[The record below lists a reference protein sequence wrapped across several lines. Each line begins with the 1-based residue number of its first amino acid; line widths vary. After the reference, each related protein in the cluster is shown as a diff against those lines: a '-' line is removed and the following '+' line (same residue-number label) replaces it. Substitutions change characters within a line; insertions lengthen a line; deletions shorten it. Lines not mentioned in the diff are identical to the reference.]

1 MLQSHIADCASATEA
16 MVRIC
21 LSAVPRD
28 EKTPSGNDS
37 PPLPRIFVGTRLQSA
52 HVRRLRGLLELLL
65 GPGRIF
71 NMLKIFAGPADNC
84 HLSSLP
90 WIIGAKVAEG
100 ANDLFKTRAFRASRS
115 GSLEGSDA
123 PCDDVCMPPVPSD

>member
-1 MLQSHIADCASATEA
+1 MVVSHIADRGSATEA
-16 MVRIC
+16 MVRFC
-21 LSAVPRD
+21 LPAVPRD

-37 PPLPRIFVGTRLQSA
+37 PPLPRISVGNRLQSA
-52 HVRRLRGLLELLL
+52 HVRRLRGFLKHFL

-90 WIIGAKVAEG
+90 WITGAKVAED
-100 ANDLFKTRAFRASRS
+100 ANDLFKALGFRSSRS

-123 PCDDVCMPPVPSD
+123 PL